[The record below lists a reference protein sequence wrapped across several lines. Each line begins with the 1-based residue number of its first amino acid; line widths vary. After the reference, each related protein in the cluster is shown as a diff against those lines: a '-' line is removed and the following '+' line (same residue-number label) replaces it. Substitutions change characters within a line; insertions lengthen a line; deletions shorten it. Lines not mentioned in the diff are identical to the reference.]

1 MTRVLVVCADDLGAS
16 AGTNS
21 GIARAHDHGI
31 VTSASLMVHRAA
43 AIDAATLA
51 RERPRLSVGLHLDLG
66 EWVLRRGRWEPA
78 YEVVR
83 LDAADAVEAEVALQ
97 LERFRALLGH
107 DPTHLDS
114 HQHIHVDEPVR
125 APALRV
131 ANKLGIPLRAIASP
145 ARHCGSFYGQGS
157 DGEACSRRSRSTGS
171 RRCCGRC
178 RMGSRSSSATPAVT
192 PELDSPYR
200 LERLRE
206 LQALC
211 DPVVGAL
218 LKRERIELKSF
229 AELPRGGRLYSKYGV
244 VRGSRHAS
252 AAQPTA
258 RWASAFGSSAC

>member
-21 GIARAHDHGI
+21 GIARAHDRGI
-31 VTSASLMVHRAA
+31 VTSASLLVHRAA

-51 RERPRLSVGLHLDLG
+51 RERPRFSVGLHLDLG
-66 EWVLRRGRWEPA
+66 EWVLRQGRWEPA

-157 DGEACSRRSRSTGS
+157 DGEPLHEAITVDGLATLLRELPDEVTELVCHPGS
-171 RRCCGRC
+171 D
-178 RMGSRSSSATPAVT
+178 

-206 LQALC
+206 LEALC
-211 DPVVGAL
+211 DPQVGAL
-218 LKRERIELKSF
+218 LGGEGIELRSF
-229 AELPRGGRLYSKYGV
+229 AELPR
-244 VRGSRHAS
+244 
-252 AAQPTA
+252 
-258 RWASAFGSSAC
+258 